1 MARPLI
7 VTACQRIYDE
17 YLSHLRYVD
26 VEALTVGA
34 WMAEV
39 VELDAMLKAASEA
52 GTRQVLAELEREKA
66 ARIKLD

>member
-1 MARPLI
+1 
-7 VTACQRIYDE
+7 
-17 YLSHLRYVD
+17 